1 MAPERDVAI
10 FEPMAFDLDF
20 SALRTTLAHRNF
32 AIFTAGNAVSLLGS
46 WVQKVAVGWL
56 TWDLTH
62 SATWLGA
69 VAMAE
74 FLPVIFLAPITGV
87 MADRFD
93 RRRIALVGQILAT
106 VQAASLAALTLSGN
120 ITPMLIL
127 VLQTFQGFIQP
138 LIQTARLVIAPTL
151 VPRANIGHA
160 IATTSM
166 IFNLT
171 RIIGPAL
178 SGAMIASIGP
188 GYSFALNAVSYL
200 FVIKALLT
208 LRLPAHQL
216 APAQRISLGASMW
229 QDFVAGWRY
238 TVAHPTLK
246 WVIPTIVTA
255 GMLTW
260 PVGDLLA
267 GIADHEF
274 GRGVAALATFASAQG
289 IGAIFGGLFL
299 IRRKD
304 SAGIEKIFR
313 RCIMLNGLF
322 FAAFALTKIY
332 WLAVPIYA
340 ISGMFMVMGG
350 ATSQTVIQS
359 QAAEEMRG
367 RALSIWYTAT
377 RAAMALGAIALG
389 SLASAFGFTAPLL
402 AAGLITFLMALLI
415 GRGCTSTP

>member
-1 MAPERDVAI
+1 MAL
-10 FEPMAFDLDF
+10 DLDF
-20 SALRTTLAHRNF
+20 SALRATLANRNF
-32 AIFTAGNAVSLLGS
+32 AIFSAGNAASLLGS

-56 TWDLTH
+56 TWELTH

-93 RRRIALVGQILAT
+93 RRRIAVIGQMLAT
-106 VQAASLAALTLSGN
+106 LQAAALAALTLTGH
-120 ITPMLIL
+120 ITPVLIL

-151 VPRANIGHA
+151 VARANVGHA
-160 IATTSM
+160 IAATSM
-166 IFNLT
+166 IFNIT

-178 SGAMIASIGP
+178 SGALIASIGA

-200 FVIKALLT
+200 FVIRAMMALKLE
-208 LRLPAHQL
+208 PHKP
-216 APAQRISLGASMW
+216 APAQRISLASSMW
-229 QDFVAGWRY
+229 ADFVAGWRY
-238 TVAHPTLK
+238 TIAHPTLK

-260 PVGDLLA
+260 PVGDLMA

-274 GRGVAALATFASAQG
+274 GRGVAALAIFTSAQG
-289 IGAIFGGLFL
+289 LGAIFGALYL
-299 IRRKD
+299 VQRKD
-304 SAGIEKIFR
+304 STGIEKIFR
-313 RCIMLNGLF
+313 RCIMLNGIF
-322 FAAFALTKIY
+322 VAIFAVTKIF
-332 WLAVPIYA
+332 WLAVPLYA
-340 ISGMFMVMGG
+340 VNGMFMVMGG

-377 RAAMALGAIALG
+377 RAALALGAITLG
-389 SLASAFGFTAPLL
+389 ALASVFGFTAPLL
-402 AAGLITFLMALLI
+402 AAGVLTFLAALLM
-415 GRGCTSTP
+415 GRGRAAP